1 MVTQPPSCI
10 YEILNFIQIRADSS
24 ANLVYICKLVS
35 LDYQEKVLNWSRLV
49 ANLDVH
55 KITSLIVNLASYR
68 VSKNKH
74 NESGK

>member
-1 MVTQPPSCI
+1 M
-10 YEILNFIQIRADSS
+10 
-24 ANLVYICKLVS
+24 YICKLVS

-55 KITSLIVNLASYR
+55 QITSLIVNLASYR